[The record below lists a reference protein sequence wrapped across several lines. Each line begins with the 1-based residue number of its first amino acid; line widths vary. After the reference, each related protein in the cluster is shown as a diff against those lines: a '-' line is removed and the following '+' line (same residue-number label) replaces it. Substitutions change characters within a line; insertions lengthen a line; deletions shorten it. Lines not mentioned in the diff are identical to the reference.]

1 MKSKF
6 IFYTLSIL
14 LAVSSCSEI
23 IRKTEVPVPPQDSV
37 SRDSLPYRITETFE
51 NGTKGSYKTDSV
63 TLLTGSW
70 TLNDA
75 LIGGLDADKKEGLYA
90 VRLRTGSISMNFD
103 VAGVRMLY
111 VKHARYGND
120 APSEWKLEISRDGG
134 LSYEQVGN
142 TIMETNT
149 SLVLDSFAVQ
159 AQGKVRFRIS
169 KQGTARV
176 NLDDLTFRGV
186 GSPGIIVG
194 QPDTTD
200 ADSSATPEPG
210 AQRGTPSGELP
221 DAPPAS
227 GENSN
232 LFLGNPSGAQAS
244 ILFPENY
251 LIDMKY
257 YTVSYSNGRST
268 PNWVSWHLDAGNIT
282 KKVERRNDFA
292 AFSDLPASWYRVK
305 NTSYSGSGFDRGHNC
320 PSADR
325 VSSAEANSSTFLMVN
340 MVPQAPNNNQKTW
353 NNMEAYL
360 RTLVSSGNEVY
371 VIMGSYGRGG
381 TGSRGTAVALDS
393 NRVTVPSNIWKVAV
407 VIPEGN
413 NDLSRISS
421 TTRVI
426 AVNTPNVNSIDPDWK
441 KYRVSVRDIE
451 RATGYNLLSGL
462 PVAVQD
468 AIETTKDSLE

>member
-1 MKSKF
+1 MTLLYPVRIPSPAILSLTALLKHSKS
-6 IFYTLSIL
+6 
-14 LAVSSCSEI
+14 
-23 IRKTEVPVPPQDSV
+23 
-37 SRDSLPYRITETFE
+37 
-51 NGTKGSYKTDSV
+51 GTKGSYKTDSV

-75 LIGGLDADKKEGLYA
+75 LIGELDADKKEGLYA

-210 AQRGTPSGELP
+210 AQRGTPDGNLP
-221 DAPPAS
+221 DAPLPRARTATCS
-227 GENSN
+227 SE
-232 LFLGNPSGAQAS
+232 
-244 ILFPENY
+244 ILQTLRP
-251 LIDMKY
+251 
-257 YTVSYSNGRST
+257 VSCSQR
-268 PNWVSWHLDAGNIT
+268 IT
-282 KKVERRNDFA
+282 
-292 AFSDLPASWYRVK
+292 
-305 NTSYSGSGFDRGHNC
+305 
-320 PSADR
+320 
-325 VSSAEANSSTFLMVN
+325 
-340 MVPQAPNNNQKTW
+340 
-353 NNMEAYL
+353 
-360 RTLVSSGNEVY
+360 
-371 VIMGSYGRGG
+371 
-381 TGSRGTAVALDS
+381 
-393 NRVTVPSNIWKVAV
+393 
-407 VIPEGN
+407 
-413 NDLSRISS
+413 
-421 TTRVI
+421 
-426 AVNTPNVNSIDPDWK
+426 
-441 KYRVSVRDIE
+441 
-451 RATGYNLLSGL
+451 
-462 PVAVQD
+462 
-468 AIETTKDSLE
+468 